1 MKRNLSIL
9 FGGMVL
15 GVFLR
20 IAPACAFGWP
30 TFDLAEVFNTISS
43 TISQVQSQIS
53 TTMETY
59 SIANIQQAI
68 GDKLGG
74 LQKIKDAKA
83 KIEKAKEKLE
93 KAKKRAEKVIELKKK
108 YEQAAKDAINEVKD
122 AYSTAKGYVDEA
134 KNQVENV
141 KNQVEG
147 AVDNVKNQVEN
158 VKNQVEGAVD
168 NVKNQVEG
176 AKNQVE
182 NAINGAKNEVN
193 NIKNQ
198 VENTANGFND
208 QFTDL
213 FSSPEDNFDFETTL
227 GGGTQTGATGG
238 QTSQTSEGGADDFF
252 SQPGE
257 SLTGV
262 EDLEWGE
269 GTTQGNEAISAN
281 GATENNFQ
289 TNTTDGQASESGESE
304 SDVFFSQSG
313 ENSTGAEDLEWDEG
327 TTQGNDEVLTDDA
340 NENKPQNIELKEGLG
355 ETQLEG
361 RKQVKAFGKVSFYL
375 DFRQSYASSSNG
387 FKTGTDSDGNFY
399 FPDAFAQWAGIN
411 FDDEVDEDK
420 FMEGVDKICADLK
433 SPENHE
439 TQEFDNR
446 FDYEVMGQMRA
457 AAEAHS
463 SVIKNEAES
472 GKTLD
477 DLLNMNESVS
487 GTTMMQNSG
496 FGEIGEA
503 KVHYN
508 KQEIIRLSDEIF
520 ARVFE
525 EIRKYAY
532 HHTEEEKNHEKKGG
546 FTTGTDNDGNV
557 YFPQRMAEWCNL
569 NFDSDIST
577 ETMKQCL
584 GTIAND
590 YYSPVAETAYEAR
603 IRFRKMKME
612 SVAHAFITALEAKQK
627 FATDKEEEAVE
638 KINTEDADNVSTMDA
653 GNAVIDNKI
662 RAQEKEIEV
671 LKYCM
676 AMLDGWDIIESNGE
690 VFVTKDGGTL

>member
-9 FGGMVL
+9 LGGMVL
-15 GVFLR
+15 SVFLR
-20 IAPACAFGWP
+20 TAPAYAFGWP

-59 SIANIQQAI
+59 SIANIQQSI

-93 KAKKRAEKVIELKKK
+93 KAKKRAEKVVELKRK
-108 YEQAAKDAINEVKD
+108 YEQAAKDAINDVKD

-158 VKNQVEGAVD
+158 VKGQVEGAVD

-182 NAINGAKNEVN
+182 NAINGAKDEVN

-198 VENTANGFND
+198 AENAANGFND
-208 QFTDL
+208 QYTDL
-213 FSSPEDNFDFETTL
+213 FSSPEDNFDFETTSSSNAL
-227 GGGTQTGATGG
+227 QTNTTDG
-238 QTSQTSEGGADDFF
+238 QTSERGESEADDFF
-252 SQPGE
+252 SQPDE
-257 SLTGV
+257 NLTGV
-262 EDLEWGE
+262 
-269 GTTQGNEAISAN
+269 
-281 GATENNFQ
+281 
-289 TNTTDGQASESGESE
+289 
-304 SDVFFSQSG
+304 
-313 ENSTGAEDLEWDEG
+313 EDLEWDEG

-340 NENKPQNIELKEGLG
+340 NEKKPQNIELKEGIG

-361 RKQVKAFGKVSFYL
+361 RTQVKAFGKVSFYL
-375 DFRQSYASSSNG
+375 DFRQSYASSSSG

-420 FMEGVDKICADLK
+420 FMEGVNKICADLR
-433 SPENHE
+433 SPQNHE

-446 FDYEVMGQMRA
+446 FDYDVMGQMRA

-463 SVIKNEAES
+463 AVIKNEAES

-477 DLLNMNESVS
+477 DLHTMNESVS

-532 HHTEEEKNHEKKGG
+532 HYTEKEKDHVKKGG

-569 NFDSDIST
+569 NFDADIST
-577 ETMKQCL
+577 ETVKQCL

-590 YYSPVAETAYEAR
+590 YYSPVGETAHEAR
-603 IRFRKMKME
+603 IRFRKMDME
-612 SVAHAFITALEAKQK
+612 SVAHAFITALKAKQK

-638 KINTEDADNVSTMDA
+638 KINTDDADSGSTIDA
-653 GNAVIDNKI
+653 GNAAIDKKLHE
-662 RAQEKEIEV
+662 QEDQIDS
-671 LKYCM
+671 LKYCL
-676 AMLDGWDIIESNGE
+676 AMLDGWDTVENNGE